1 MTSGEERLL
10 LLEEVEAL
18 LASNAFVVDACRH
31 VVRDARKTVSLARR
45 PVLFALAR
53 ALGEA
58 WPGDVPTDTLVA
70 SAFGSRRADESHRA
84 RLRVEVGRLRAVLRA
99 LADVSAR
106 KRPAR
111 RPADR
116 IIRRPDP
123 AGRRSRRGQTF
134 GRWAVS
140 LSDAVGTARATHSEW
155 RNGLLARHVL
165 RSETRG
171 NENLGPSR
179 KSRLKRARL
188 HRTDR
193 HARRFG

>member
-58 WPGDVPTDTLVA
+58 WPGDVPRDTLVA
-70 SAFGSRRADESHRA
+70 RAFGSRRADESHRA

-99 LADVSAR
+99 LADVSAT

-140 LSDAVGTARATHSEW
+140 LSGAVGTARATHSEW